1 MYLKKNDNLNI
12 QDIDEKLI
20 IKSIDLNNDILIR
33 KILIEDKKYVEIK
46 NDEYVICYSHGK
58 ICDVEDKKGLYEIV
72 NGNENNSSDKDLSSW
87 DFMIQKAEEEEDG
100 ILFVNVSEIKNNK
113 FYIRNPITY
122 TDWTYDDEP
131 FESKVKLEGVFNFK
145 IIKPE
150 NFMKIVIG
158 LRDHYSKPELLEQIR
173 IYILKS
179 IEEGIKEL
187 SEVHKVDISTF
198 VNKIHELKI
207 KVAQNSY
214 DDKLLSKGIKI
225 TFFDIDKIDLD
236 DETAKML
243 EIDEKYKNTNTNLV

>member
-12 QDIDEKLI
+12 KDIDEKSI
-20 IKSIDLNNDILIR
+20 IKSVDLNNDILIR
-33 KILIEDKKYVEIK
+33 KLFVQDKKYVEIK
-46 NDEYVICYSHGK
+46 KDECVICYSHGK

-72 NGNENNSSDKDLSSW
+72 EGNVSSDKDLSSW

-131 FESKVKLEGVFNFK
+131 FESKVRLEGVFNFK

-158 LRDHYSKPELLEQIR
+158 LRNHYSKPELLEQIR

-243 EIDEKYKNTNTNLV
+243 EIDEKYKNINTNLV